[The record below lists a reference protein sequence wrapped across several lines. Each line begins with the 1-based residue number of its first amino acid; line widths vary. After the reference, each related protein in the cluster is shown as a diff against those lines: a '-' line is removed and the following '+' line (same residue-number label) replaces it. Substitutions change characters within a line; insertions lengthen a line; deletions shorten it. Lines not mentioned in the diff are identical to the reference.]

1 MFGGPGG
8 TYIESRGTTISDEE
22 DLIIEQTH
30 V

>member
-8 TYIESRGTTISDEE
+8 TYIEYRGTKISEEE
-22 DLIIEQTH
+22 DLFVEQTY